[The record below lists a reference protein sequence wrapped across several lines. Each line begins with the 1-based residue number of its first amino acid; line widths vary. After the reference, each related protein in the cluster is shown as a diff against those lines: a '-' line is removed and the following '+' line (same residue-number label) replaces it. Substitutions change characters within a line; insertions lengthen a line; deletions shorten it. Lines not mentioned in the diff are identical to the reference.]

1 MTPADTVMARI
12 SEVVKHGHGQIV
24 VKVFEGKIV
33 EIETL
38 KRERPK

>member
-1 MTPADTVMARI
+1 MAINDIVLTRI
-12 SEVVKHGHGQIV
+12 AEVVKHGHGQIV